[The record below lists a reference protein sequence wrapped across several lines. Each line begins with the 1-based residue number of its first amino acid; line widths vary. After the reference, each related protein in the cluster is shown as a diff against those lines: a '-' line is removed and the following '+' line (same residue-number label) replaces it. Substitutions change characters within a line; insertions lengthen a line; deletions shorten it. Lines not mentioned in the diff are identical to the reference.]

1 MDNHEELK
9 QSGSDSSKEV
19 DGKSKSAQKGK
30 PRIPETSFSLFI
42 SSLVT
47 QALISLGEME
57 NPFSKKSEQNLD
69 QAKFTID
76 TLEIIKD
83 KTKGNLAKG
92 ETRLLDTALYDLRMR
107 YIEKSK

>member
-47 QALISLGEME
+47 
-57 NPFSKKSEQNLD
+57 
-69 QAKFTID
+69 
-76 TLEIIKD
+76 
-83 KTKGNLAKG
+83 
-92 ETRLLDTALYDLRMR
+92 
-107 YIEKSK
+107 